1 MIPMLCDE
9 AIKVMIDS
17 VDMKE
22 EDKEYFLSS
31 LPELDMEGKESLY
44 NLLRRISARDN
55 MKKEAIDN
63 ISKYWE
69 N

>member
-1 MIPMLCDE
+1 MLCDE